1 MAEHDSIV
9 SSDKLEAIADAIRE
23 KTNKEDTMT
32 LDEMP
37 DEIRSISGGGGETP
51 QCGIVPTSWASN
63 GYVLTADSYG
73 DIMPEALSAGTY
85 DVDAHDQNVPG
96 NIDIYDTEFS
106 GRQILDYLHSLSFAD
121 PPTYIGS
128 EAFYG
133 QYRMTC
139 DPLPDGLTTIKDS
152 AFAYC
157 YNIKFDTIPSSVTSI
172 GGYAFAHSNNPEE
185 LTPNYDSTATY
196 DIGDTVYYDNNT
208 YTCIVTISIAE
219 EFNSNHWVQG
229 YYPEILGI
237 YNPSNTYQNGD
248 IVYDSYQS
256 GVCTCYYY
264 NAPQV
269 FVEGSAP
276 SILGLWDAYTTYH
289 PGDVVT
295 FNDYIYTCIE
305 TCTNQEPYSGTD
317 SPWSEGYYP
326 ELIGRYDSSQTY
338 SIGDIV
344 ADSSGSVCTCCVDI
358 STAEEFDRS
367 HWVSSYCPTLLGIYD
382 SNVTYHMGDVVA
394 YGSSPV
400 FNIYTCI
407 VANSSSQDE
416 FFNEFG
422 DGAYPNIEEYSS
434 ERTYSVGD
442 IVFVEL
448 NYGSITCA
456 TCYRNAPA
464 GTSTSDTD
472 YWVEGYYENVSG
484 IYDPNSTYSVG
495 TVLYNSGYP
504 VVTVARVASPIV
516 GLLYGYT
523 PNLIEEYNPNH
534 TYHAGD
540 VVAYG
545 DGGSSKFV
553 CISPNSVTGEWNYS
567 YWSEIYDFVLN
578 SITFLGT
585 PETIGQYVFDSSG
598 YNFILVPWEEG
609 AGPSI
614 DISSGYVIYG
624 YDPES

>member
-1 MAEHDSIV
+1 MGKIKINNRDYGQVVLGSQQV
-9 SSDKLEAIADAIRE
+9 
-23 KTNKEDTMT
+23 T
-32 LDEMP
+32 LPEN
-37 DEIRSISGGGGETP
+37 
-51 QCGIVPTSWASN
+51 GIVPTSWASN

-73 DIMPEALSAGTY
+73 DIMPGALCSCSDIYGIDT
-85 DVDAHDQNVPG
+85 HDPNIPG
-96 NIDIYDTEFS
+96 NIDIYDLSTAS
-106 GRQILDYLHSLSFAD
+106 AGTTGQQIFNFLHNIDFIEPVSYIGDGAFTKQYRMICNSLPND
-121 PPTYIGS
+121 LTYIGYN
-128 EAFYG
+128 AFE
-133 QYRMTC
+133 
-139 DPLPDGLTTIKDS
+139 S
-152 AFAYC
+152 C
-157 YNIKFDTIPSSVTSI
+157 YNTKFDTIPSSVTSI
-172 GGYAFAHSNNPEE
+172 GDYAFANSNKPEE
-185 LTPNYDSTATY
+185 LVPNYDSTATY
-196 DIGDTVYYDNNT
+196 DIGDTVYYNNDT
-208 YTCIVTISIAE
+208 YTCIVTISTAE
-219 EFNSNHWVQG
+219 EFNFNHWIQG

-269 FVEGSAP
+269 IIEGSAP

-289 PGDVVT
+289 PGDVVANNGGGGGAY
-295 FNDYIYTCIE
+295 FIYTCIE
-305 TCTNQEPYSGTD
+305 TCTNQEPYGGTG
-317 SPWSEGYYP
+317 SPWAEGYYP
-326 ELIGRYDSSQTY
+326 ELIGRYNNSQTY

-344 ADSSGSVCTCCVDI
+344 ADSSGSVFTCCVDI
-358 STAEEFDRS
+358 STAEEFNQS
-367 HWVSSYCPTLLGIYD
+367 HWVSGYCPTLLGIYD

-394 YGSSPV
+394 YGSSPA

-484 IYDPNSTYSVG
+484 VYDPNSTYPVG
-495 TVLYNSGYP
+495 TVLYNSGTP
-504 VVTVARVASPIV
+504 IVTVTRVASPIV

-534 TYHAGD
+534 TYRAGD

-545 DGGSSKFV
+545 DGGSSKFI

-578 SITFLGT
+578 SIRFLGT
-585 PETIGQYVFDSSG
+585 PETVGQYVFSSSG
-598 YNFILVPWEEG
+598 YNFILVPWEQGEG
-609 AGPSI
+609 PEI
-614 DISSGYVIYG
+614 TTDYNQYVIYG
-624 YDPES
+624 YVS